1 MRGTK
6 KREHADLDVPVSHVG
21 GGMSSLQFPS
31 IQSAAPGGGL
41 LRQSDLAASTHLNSL
56 ALAGGTFLPGGG
68 MYASPDL
75 LPSPVGVNAFMANPM
90 SQDVHLQAL
99 LATQQSELA
108 RMHRARLL
116 NAELA
121 MNAQVSAELQLRHAL
136 AGGSHYMGNHPADL
150 ASILASAQFQHGNPT
165 HPSLGRVPQQQQQ
178 QQGRSMTSSGVDATL
193 LQRALDRQRQLERR
207 YE

>member
-1 MRGTK
+1 
-6 KREHADLDVPVSHVG
+6 
-21 GGMSSLQFPS
+21 
-31 IQSAAPGGGL
+31 
-41 LRQSDLAASTHLNSL
+41 
-56 ALAGGTFLPGGG
+56 

-75 LPSPVGVNAFMANPM
+75 LSSPVGVNAFMANPM

-178 QQGRSMTSSGVDATL
+178 QQQQQGRSMTSSGVDATL